1 MLKKHKYNTLTG
13 KEKHL
18 AGWKTCVWECD
29 RHHTSYSLTWDLNQW
44 PPWSVTFPAHC
55 ASPFSS
61 APSWLTNSSRFI
73 ISAAGSCSETHRTWK
88 LNISTWS
95 CFTYIGAF
103 ISHRWSFYCSFSI
116 LLWVICSVEGHL
128 FSCSEKGLCQ
138 ASAGFLLNIFLL
150 IFIFMQC
157 YTNTYNCMYLICIQH
172 DLQTHDPNELPWI
185 LHEAS
190 LRLVIGLN
198 FLYVVQIRYC
208 KFGITHTVRNLAD
221 T

>member
-1 MLKKHKYNTLTG
+1 MWCKITIQTRPKCPSQQGTLNGALYKSSIWLSEGHLCRYVKKKNKYNTLTG

-18 AGWKTCVWECD
+18 AGWKTCVCVCD

-138 ASAGFLLNIFLL
+138 ASPGF
-150 IFIFMQC
+150 
-157 YTNTYNCMYLICIQH
+157 
-172 DLQTHDPNELPWI
+172 
-185 LHEAS
+185 
-190 LRLVIGLN
+190 
-198 FLYVVQIRYC
+198 
-208 KFGITHTVRNLAD
+208 
-221 T
+221 